1 MKPLS
6 QMSDA
11 EKSALLNRVEPDQP
25 EPPQELVDL
34 MEEID
39 QEVQSGQPMYQSS
52 TKDRQHFLS
61 SLDKKP
67 KKGILGMFSKDDP
80 QDLSKYP
87 KPPKAK
93 PEQMRGKV
101 EPVYHEPNYDV
112 NQPGGILKPQRKRFE
127 LGGAGEY
134 IKAIMWVFHIFLLI
148 GTLYFTYYMVTLM
161 KSPGVVDISGL
172 ASLCL
177 IVSVQVSLVALNGV
191 IGSVLKA

>member
-1 MKPLS
+1 MKPLGQLS
-6 QMSDA
+6 QA
-11 EKSALLNRVEPDQP
+11 ERDALLNRTPTP
-25 EPPQELVDL
+25 KPTPPQELTDL
-34 MEEID
+34 LDDIE

-101 EPVYHEPNYDV
+101 EPVYPEPDYDI
-112 NQPGGILKPQRKRFE
+112 NNPGAAIKPQKKRMDTSG
-127 LGGAGEY
+127 LMVY
-134 IKAIMWVFHIFLLI
+134 VKAIMWVFHVFLLL
-148 GTLYFTYYMVTLM
+148 GTLYFTYYIVTLM
-161 KSPGVVDISGL
+161 KTPGIVDISGL

-177 IVSVQVSLVALNGV
+177 IVSVQVSLVAVNLV
-191 IGSVLKA
+191 IGSVLRK